1 MPTDKEL
8 LIKDLMHKCDCLYRE
23 NSRLKE
29 MVSTQPLKAADKD
42 VYEALL
48 SDKDAIIAQKEAKI
62 NSLEQRVSYLERQL
76 YGKKAEKFIKPDAQD
91 RWLDF
96 EGFDMLP
103 QEAEA
108 AEEAEK
114 ELKATRE
121 AIIARKKAGKQHP
134 ARKSLPE
141 NLEREVVHIYPEGYN
156 PEEWTLLPG
165 EEVTEILM
173 HEPEKFYIRRI
184 VRHTAKR
191 KGTNE
196 FKTGPLPVM
205 PIAKSYASA
214 SLLADMMIGKY
225 VDHIPFHRQ
234 LEQFKRVGVHLPA
247 STVNDWFKDVAD
259 LLRPLYFRLWELV
272 MQTDYIQSDETT
284 IPVMNDERHK
294 TVKGY
299 IWLVRSVMTGRQFF
313 YYDKGSRSG
322 KVVLKL
328 FGKFRGAIQTDGYER
343 YEMLDAKKGIILLGC
358 WAHARR
364 HFWEAR
370 KNDMQRADYA
380 LAQIQLL
387 YDVERKADDERLTY
401 EQRAELRARLAYPI
415 LVRFEKWL
423 VNEYPKVMKD
433 SPIGKAIKYTYGRFD
448 KLSRYHLD
456 GRYRPDNNE
465 IENKVRP
472 VACGRRN
479 YLFCGNNDAAEDA
492 AVLYSFF
499 GCCKAAGADFRTWL
513 IYFLEHIHDYDD
525 DYSMDL
531 AELLPDNLLS
541 KGKILSVTSPESP
554 KKDS

>member
-29 MVSTQPLKAADKD
+29 MVSTQPLKAADKE

-196 FKTGPLPVM
+196 FKTGPLSRHANSKELCLCL
-205 PIAKSYASA
+205 IAGRHDDREICGSHTVPQATGTVQTCGGTS
-214 SLLADMMIGKY
+214 
-225 VDHIPFHRQ
+225 P
-234 LEQFKRVGVHLPA
+234 RVNGQ
-247 STVNDWFKDVAD
+247 
-259 LLRPLYFRLWELV
+259 RLV
-272 MQTDYIQSDETT
+272 Q
-284 IPVMNDERHK
+284 
-294 TVKGY
+294 GC
-299 IWLVRSVMTGRQFF
+299 GGF
-313 YYDKGSRSG
+313 
-322 KVVLKL
+322 
-328 FGKFRGAIQTDGYER
+328 
-343 YEMLDAKKGIILLGC
+343 AK
-358 WAHARR
+358 A
-364 HFWEAR
+364 
-370 KNDMQRADYA
+370 
-380 LAQIQLL
+380 
-387 YDVERKADDERLTY
+387 
-401 EQRAELRARLAYPI
+401 P
-415 LVRFEKWL
+415 
-423 VNEYPKVMKD
+423 
-433 SPIGKAIKYTYGRFD
+433 
-448 KLSRYHLD
+448 
-456 GRYRPDNNE
+456 
-465 IENKVRP
+465 
-472 VACGRRN
+472 
-479 YLFCGNNDAAEDA
+479 
-492 AVLYSFF
+492 
-499 GCCKAAGADFRTWL
+499 
-513 IYFLEHIHDYDD
+513 
-525 DYSMDL
+525 
-531 AELLPDNLLS
+531 LLPIMGAGDA
-541 KGKILSVTSPESP
+541 
-554 KKDS
+554 D

>member
-1 MPTDKEL
+1 
-8 LIKDLMHKCDCLYRE
+8 MHKCDCLYRE

-29 MVSTQPLKAADKD
+29 MVSTQPLKAADKE

-214 SLLADMMIGKY
+214 SLLADMMIGM
-225 VDHIPFHRQ
+225 I
-234 LEQFKRVGVHLPA
+234 VGRRP
-247 STVNDWFKDVAD
+247 VN
-259 LLRPLYFRLWELV
+259 LRRNVPGELDFT
-272 MQTDYIQSDETT
+272 Q
-284 IPVMNDERHK
+284 P
-294 TVKGY
+294 
-299 IWLVRSVMTGRQFF
+299 LVRVRI
-313 YYDKGSRSG
+313 D
-322 KVVLKL
+322 
-328 FGKFRGAIQTDGYER
+328 
-343 YEMLDAKKGIILLGC
+343 
-358 WAHARR
+358 
-364 HFWEAR
+364 
-370 KNDMQRADYA
+370 
-380 LAQIQLL
+380 
-387 YDVERKADDERLTY
+387 
-401 EQRAELRARLAYPI
+401 P
-415 LVRFEKWL
+415 RFEQL
-423 VNEYPKVMKD
+423 VGNIPGMDDPVVRLNKGEASAKGFGR
-433 SPIGKAIKYTYGRFD
+433 SEHGGIG
-448 KLSRYHLD
+448 
-456 GRYRPDNNE
+456 
-465 IENKVRP
+465 
-472 VACGRRN
+472 
-479 YLFCGNNDAAEDA
+479 
-492 AVLYSFF
+492 
-499 GCCKAAGADFRTWL
+499 
-513 IYFLEHIHDYDD
+513 
-525 DYSMDL
+525 
-531 AELLPDNLLS
+531 
-541 KGKILSVTSPESP
+541 
-554 KKDS
+554 

>member
-1 MPTDKEL
+1 M
-8 LIKDLMHKCDCLYRE
+8 
-23 NSRLKE
+23 
-29 MVSTQPLKAADKD
+29 
-42 VYEALL
+42 
-48 SDKDAIIAQKEAKI
+48 
-62 NSLEQRVSYLERQL
+62 
-76 YGKKAEKFIKPDAQD
+76 
-91 RWLDF
+91 
-96 EGFDMLP
+96 
-103 QEAEA
+103 
-108 AEEAEK
+108 
-114 ELKATRE
+114 
-121 AIIARKKAGKQHP
+121 
-134 ARKSLPE
+134 
-141 NLEREVVHIYPEGYN
+141 VHIYPEGYN

-343 YEMLDAKKGIILLGC
+343 YEMLDARKVLSFLAVGPM
-358 WAHARR
+358 HADIFGR
-364 HFWEAR
+364 
-370 KNDMQRADYA
+370 Q
-380 LAQIQLL
+380 
-387 YDVERKADDERLTY
+387 ERMTCSVPTMRSHRYSCFMTWSVRLTMN
-401 EQRAELRARLAYPI
+401 A
-415 LVRFEKWL
+415 
-423 VNEYPKVMKD
+423 
-433 SPIGKAIKYTYGRFD
+433 
-448 KLSRYHLD
+448 
-456 GRYRPDNNE
+456 
-465 IENKVRP
+465 
-472 VACGRRN
+472 
-479 YLFCGNNDAAEDA
+479 
-492 AVLYSFF
+492 
-499 GCCKAAGADFRTWL
+499 
-513 IYFLEHIHDYDD
+513 
-525 DYSMDL
+525 
-531 AELLPDNLLS
+531 
-541 KGKILSVTSPESP
+541 
-554 KKDS
+554 

>member
-1 MPTDKEL
+1 
-8 LIKDLMHKCDCLYRE
+8 
-23 NSRLKE
+23 
-29 MVSTQPLKAADKD
+29 
-42 VYEALL
+42 
-48 SDKDAIIAQKEAKI
+48 
-62 NSLEQRVSYLERQL
+62 
-76 YGKKAEKFIKPDAQD
+76 
-91 RWLDF
+91 
-96 EGFDMLP
+96 
-103 QEAEA
+103 
-108 AEEAEK
+108 
-114 ELKATRE
+114 
-121 AIIARKKAGKQHP
+121 
-134 ARKSLPE
+134 
-141 NLEREVVHIYPEGYN
+141 
-156 PEEWTLLPG
+156 
-165 EEVTEILM
+165 M

-343 YEMLDAKKGIILLGC
+343 YDAGRQERYYPSWLLGPC
-358 WAHARR
+358 TQT
-364 HFWEAR
+364 FLGGK

-415 LVRFEKWL
+415 LVRFRNGWSM
-423 VNEYPKVMKD
+423 NIPK
-433 SPIGKAIKYTYGRFD
+433 
-448 KLSRYHLD
+448 
-456 GRYRPDNNE
+456 
-465 IENKVRP
+465 
-472 VACGRRN
+472 
-479 YLFCGNNDAAEDA
+479 
-492 AVLYSFF
+492 
-499 GCCKAAGADFRTWL
+499 
-513 IYFLEHIHDYDD
+513 
-525 DYSMDL
+525 
-531 AELLPDNLLS
+531 
-541 KGKILSVTSPESP
+541 
-554 KKDS
+554 

>member
-29 MVSTQPLKAADKD
+29 MVSTQPLKAADKE

-62 NSLEQRVSYLERQL
+62 NNLEQRVSYLERQL

-328 FGKFRGAIQTDGYER
+328 FGKFRGAPYRRTDTKGTRCWTPRKVLSFLAVGPMHADIFGRQER
-343 YEMLDAKKGIILLGC
+343 MTCSVPTMRSHRYSCFMT
-358 WAHARR
+358 WS
-364 HFWEAR
+364 
-370 KNDMQRADYA
+370 
-380 LAQIQLL
+380 
-387 YDVERKADDERLTY
+387 VRLTMN
-401 EQRAELRARLAYPI
+401 A
-415 LVRFEKWL
+415 
-423 VNEYPKVMKD
+423 
-433 SPIGKAIKYTYGRFD
+433 
-448 KLSRYHLD
+448 
-456 GRYRPDNNE
+456 
-465 IENKVRP
+465 
-472 VACGRRN
+472 
-479 YLFCGNNDAAEDA
+479 
-492 AVLYSFF
+492 
-499 GCCKAAGADFRTWL
+499 
-513 IYFLEHIHDYDD
+513 
-525 DYSMDL
+525 
-531 AELLPDNLLS
+531 
-541 KGKILSVTSPESP
+541 
-554 KKDS
+554 